1 MRRLSKVEESL
12 YWLRQGNMETIKKL
26 TKARAGLVLS
36 APFFASI
43 SLHLKL
49 KEDQECETAYT
60 DSVVL
65 GYNPEFI
72 DKLSNA
78 ELKAVICH
86 EVLHIAMLHPFR
98 RRSRDPF
105 LWNVAADFAINAIV
119 RNAGFT
125 LPEGALIN
133 EKYKGMEAEVIY
145 SQLPKQLQLPSNS
158 AMIGD
163 VKDYE
168 QDKGDANSNTPSQQE
183 QNWKITLTGAAQ
195 IAKAQGKLP
204 SGLDRMIQE
213 ILQPKLPWREILSRF
228 ITENAKNDYTWTQPN
243 KRYLYSGLYLPG
255 LNVPTLGTIAVIID
269 TSGSISQKEL
279 DIFASELLSI
289 LTIYPGTEIKVIYVD
304 TKVAATET
312 VDIYDFQLHAKG
324 GGGTDF
330 KPGFEYI
337 EKEALMPSCVIY
349 FTDGWCSSFPEAPDY
364 PTLWVLKDKA
374 NFKPPFGE
382 VVNLEQR
389 N

>member
-1 MRRLSKVEESL
+1 MDT
-12 YWLRQGNMETIKKL
+12 TIKKI

-36 APFFASI
+36 SPFFAS
-43 SLHLKL
+43 LALQLKL
-49 KEDQECETAYT
+49 KKDNNCQTAYT

-119 RNAGFT
+119 RDAGFT

-158 AMIGD
+158 VMIGD

-183 QNWKITLTGAAQ
+183 QNWKITLTSVAQ
-195 IAKAQGKLP
+195 IAKSQGKLP
-204 SGLDRMIQE
+204 AGLDRMIQE

-228 ITENAKNDYTWTQPN
+228 ITENAKNDYTWTVPN

-255 LNVPTLGTIAVIID
+255 LNVPALGTIAVIID

-304 TKVAATET
+304 TKVASTET
-312 VDIYDFQLHAKG
+312 VNIYDFQLHAKG

-337 EKEALMPSCVIY
+337 EEEAIMPSCVIY
-349 FTDGWCSSFPEAPDY
+349 FTDGWCDSFPSAPEY
-364 PTLWVLKDKA
+364 PTLWVLTDKV

-382 VVNLEQR
+382 VINMEQR
-389 N
+389 I

>member
-1 MRRLSKVEESL
+1 
-12 YWLRQGNMETIKKL
+12 METIKKL

-36 APFFASI
+36 APFFAS
-43 SLHLKL
+43 LALQLKL
-49 KEDQECETAYT
+49 KEDNNCQTAYT

-72 DKLSNA
+72 DKLSNV

-98 RRSRDPF
+98 RNSRDPF
-105 LWNVAADFAINAIV
+105 MWNVACDYAINQIV
-119 RNAGFT
+119 KEAGFN
-125 LPEGALIN
+125 LPEGALIDD
-133 EKYKGMEAEVIY
+133 KYKGLEAEVIY

-158 AMIGD
+158 VMIGD
-163 VKDYE
+163 VKDYK

-183 QNWKITLTGAAQ
+183 QNWKITLTSAAT
-195 IAKAQGKLP
+195 ISKAQGKLP
-204 SGLDRMIQE
+204 AGLDRMIQE

-304 TKVAATET
+304 TKVSATEMI
-312 VDIYDFQLHAKG
+312 DIYDFQLHAKG

-349 FTDGWCSSFPEAPDY
+349 FTDGWCSSFPKDPDY
-364 PTLWVLKDKA
+364 PTLWVSTDRT
-374 NFKPPFGE
+374 NFKPSFGE
-382 VVNLEQR
+382 VIFMEQR
-389 N
+389 E

>member
-1 MRRLSKVEESL
+1 
-12 YWLRQGNMETIKKL
+12 METIKKL

-49 KEDQECETAYT
+49 KEDLECKTAYT

-65 GYNPEFI
+65 GYNPDFI

-98 RRSRDPF
+98 RNGRDQ
-105 LWNVAADFAINAIV
+105 LRWNIACDYAINPIV
-119 RNAGFT
+119 KDAGFS
-125 LPEGALIN
+125 LPTGALLDDRF
-133 EKYKGMEAEVIY
+133 KCLEAEVIY
-145 SQLPKQLQLPSNS
+145 NMLPKQLPASINL
-158 AMIGD
+158 IGE
-163 VKDYE
+163 VRDYKQNK
-168 QDKGDANSNTPSQQE
+168 QDKNSSTAKQQE
-183 QNWKITLTGAAQ
+183 KNWKITLTGAAQ
-195 IAKAQGKLP
+195 IAKSQGKLP
-204 SGLDRMIQE
+204 AGLDRMIQE

-228 ITENAKNDYTWTQPN
+228 ITENAKNDYTWTVPN

-255 LNVPTLGTIAVIID
+255 LNVPALGTIAVIID

-304 TKVAATET
+304 TKVASTET
-312 VDIYDFQLHAKG
+312 VNIYDFQLHAKG

-337 EKEALMPSCVIY
+337 EEEAIMPSCVIY
-349 FTDGWCSSFPEAPDY
+349 FTDGWCDSFPSAPEY
-364 PTLWVLKDKA
+364 PTLWVLTDKV

-382 VVNLEQR
+382 VINMEQR
-389 N
+389 I

>member
-1 MRRLSKVEESL
+1 MDT
-12 YWLRQGNMETIKKL
+12 TIKKI

-36 APFFASI
+36 SPFFASI
-43 SLHLKL
+43 ALHLKL

-60 DSVVL
+60 DSIVL

-72 DKLSNA
+72 DKHSNA
-78 ELKAVICH
+78 EVKGIICH
-86 EVLHIAMLHPFR
+86 EVLHVAMLHPFR
-98 RRSRDPF
+98 RNSRDK
-105 LWNVAADFAINAIV
+105 LRWNIACDYAINMIV
-119 RNAGFT
+119 KDSGFT
-125 LPEGALIN
+125 LPEGALLDD
-133 EKYKGMEAEVIY
+133 KYKGLEAEVIY
-145 SQLPKQLQLPSNS
+145 SQLPKQLQLPSTS
-158 AMIGD
+158 VMIGD

-183 QNWKITLTGAAQ
+183 QNWKITLTSAAT

-204 SGLDRMIQE
+204 AGLDRMIQE

-279 DIFASELLSI
+279 DTFASELLSI

-312 VDIYDFQLHAKG
+312 VNLYDFQLHAKG

-337 EKEALMPSCVIY
+337 EKEVIMPSCVIY
-349 FTDGWCSSFPEAPDY
+349 FTDGWCDSFPEAPDY
-364 PTLWVLKDKA
+364 PTLWVSTDRT
-374 NFKPPFGE
+374 NFKPTFGE
-382 VVNLEQR
+382 VIFMEQR